1 VDVFF
6 GRPNRKLDTTSAF
19 YSRIKI
25 FWLDIF
31 VHFSHLVALTLSR
44 KNILSHTAP
53 LVKTFFV
60 FYKVKIVCRP
70 KLWYNDNEVDYMDE
84 RQSLKVLPYLAALGT
99 VLFWASAFAAVKFA
113 LDYFS
118 AGSLMLLRFLVASVV
133 LLIVCII
140 KRAGLPKL
148 RDLPLFSICGVVG
161 VFMYMW
167 FFNMGTNMVAAGISG
182 FIIASVPLFTL
193 VFSIIFLKEKAKA
206 TMWIGVIISFLG
218 IVIIAFTQITDLQL
232 NAGVWLLLFAASLA
246 GVFIITQRL
255 LLRKYSVLQA
265 TAYPIAIAT
274 LFMMIFL
281 PDLLK
286 ELPQASL
293 TSIGIVAY
301 LGVFPAALAY
311 LLWGY
316 ALAKAKKTVHITSF
330 LYLSPFLASLIAFIW
345 LGEQMP
351 VLAFVGGIVVV
362 AGMVI
367 TNLFKNKKRP

>member
-1 VDVFF
+1 
-6 GRPNRKLDTTSAF
+6 
-19 YSRIKI
+19 
-25 FWLDIF
+25 
-31 VHFSHLVALTLSR
+31 
-44 KNILSHTAP
+44 
-53 LVKTFFV
+53 
-60 FYKVKIVCRP
+60 
-70 KLWYNDNEVDYMDE
+70 MDE